1 MGIPD
6 PADIPYLCTT
16 KTPADMAYNE
26 SDARL
31 LTPSMKLADLL
42 DLNCNLIGVLSRTGI
57 PFGFGDE
64 TVEEACRK
72 HGVNVQTFLLI
83 CQVYTFDGY
92 MPSSEVL
99 RSADLRDIVGYLRRS
114 HAYYMDIAMKDLAE
128 SVERAIAPCDE
139 RRKHVI
145 RQFFTAYKEE
155 LSEHF
160 RYEEETVF
168 PYVESVLSHAA
179 GEDFT
184 IIQYEENHTNVEE
197 KLGDLKNIIMKYLP
211 AECDN
216 RHIADVL
223 FRLYLLE
230 TDLEKHTSIEDD
242 ILVPVVNRL
251 EIHER

>member
-1 MGIPD
+1 M
-6 PADIPYLCTT
+6 TSSH
-16 KTPADMAYNE
+16 NE

-31 LTPSMKLADLL
+31 LTGSMKLADLL
-42 DLNCNLIGVLSRTGI
+42 DLNYNLLGVLSRVGL

-64 TVEEACRK
+64 TVAEACRR
-72 HGVNVQTFLLI
+72 HGVNEQTFLLI
-83 CQVYTFDGY
+83 SKVYTFDGY

-99 RSADLRDIVGYLRRS
+99 RSADLRNIVGYLHRS
-114 HAYYMDIAMKDLAE
+114 HSYYMDTAMADLEQA
-128 SVERAIAPCDE
+128 VEKTIAPCDE
-139 RRKHVI
+139 GRKRVI
-145 RQFFTAYKEE
+145 RRFFTAYKEE
-155 LSEHF
+155 LAEHF

-184 IIQYEENHTNVEE
+184 IVQYEENHTNVEE

-216 RHIADVL
+216 RDIAEVL
-223 FRLYLLE
+223 LKLYLLE

-242 ILVPVVNRL
+242 ILVPMVNRL
-251 EIHER
+251 EGHEK

>member
-1 MGIPD
+1 
-6 PADIPYLCTT
+6 
-16 KTPADMAYNE
+16 MARNE

-31 LTPSMKLADLL
+31 LTGSMKLADLL
-42 DLNCNLIGVLSRTGI
+42 DLNYTLLGVLSRVGL

-83 CQVYTFDGY
+83 CKVYTFDGY

-99 RSADLRDIVGYLRRS
+99 RGADLRNIMGYLRRS
-114 HAYYMDIAMKDLAE
+114 HSYYMDIAMNDLAGA
-128 SVERAIAPCDE
+128 VEAMIRPCDE

-155 LSEHF
+155 LAEHF

-168 PYVESVLSHAA
+168 PYVESVLAHAA

-184 IIQYEENHTNVEE
+184 IIQYEENHTNIEE
-197 KLGDLKNIIMKYLP
+197 KLDDLKNIIMKYLP
-211 AECDN
+211 AECDDRN
-216 RHIADVL
+216 IADIL
-223 FRLYLLE
+223 MKLYLLGM
-230 TDLEKHTSIEDD
+230 DLEKHTSIEDD
-242 ILVPVVNRL
+242 ILVPMVNRL
-251 EIHER
+251 EVHEK